1 MHPRDTPGIDNT
13 LGQQLNRRLAEAEIR
28 HTLALRFK
36 RLYDLNLEAIRIVG
50 DVCNRPHWEALT
62 LEAEPLD
69 MVDPIRVLER
79 LDPADDSE

>member
-1 MHPRDTPGIDNT
+1 MHPRNTPGIDDT
-13 LGQQLNRRLAEAEIR
+13 FGHQLNHLVAEAEVR
-28 HTLALRFK
+28 HALALRFK
-36 RLYDLNLEAIRIVG
+36 RLYDLNLEAIRVVG

-69 MVDPIRVLER
+69 VVDPIQVLER